1 MSEWHRGMGYSFKS
15 QKGKRVYMYSQRYLA
30 NILFSEIC
38 WARKLI
44 YTSSLYYVTLKN
56 LKMRLSKAICTFTP
70 GLLPSCLH
78 WSVCGQE
85 LLWVSN
91 HLDGSPLVV
100 LLFVSFP
107 FGIRAPVQVHCTQQ
121 GLLNEKKARTI
132 ICLDPDIVSPLIQP
146 ETTLDF
152 CEPRLK
158 TNLY

>member
-1 MSEWHRGMGYSFKS
+1 M
-15 QKGKRVYMYSQRYLA
+15 
-30 NILFSEIC
+30 
-38 WARKLI
+38 
-44 YTSSLYYVTLKN
+44 
-56 LKMRLSKAICTFTP
+56 
-70 GLLPSCLH
+70 
-78 WSVCGQE
+78 
-85 LLWVSN
+85 SN